1 MQRVSC
7 IDIGTVT
14 ARLAVAD
21 VEGGRVQRL
30 AKQSTICDLGEGLSA
45 TGHICDAAKARV
57 LACADAYLAAARSAA
72 APVMCCTL
80 TSAARDA
87 ANSDELLDALAARGL
102 KPQVIPG
109 EVEGMLTFL
118 GVAQDFPGKAILIAD
133 NGGGSTEFAL
143 GSMVDGAIDLSFVRS
158 IDVGCRRIT
167 ERFLSEREDGVAID
181 EGLAAAHAFAR
192 ELFAPLSGMLGEAS
206 VRAER
211 LVACGGTV
219 TSLVA
224 MDAELVPYD
233 SAFVHLHELTL
244 EQVERLEAK
253 LAPMTVAER
262 AQLPGLQPK
271 RAAVILGGAI
281 AVAEFMKAT
290 GFDVLTVSESDLLFG
305 LSITTAAA
313 VAGEKSPV
321 GWIPELSSLA

>member
-30 AKQSTICDLGEGLSA
+30 AKQSTICDLGEGISA
-45 TGHICDAAKARV
+45 SGRICEAAKGRV
-57 LACADAYLAAARSAA
+57 LACVDAYLAAARSAG

-87 ANSDELLDALAARGL
+87 ANSDELLGALEARGL
-102 KPQVIPG
+102 KAQVIPG

-118 GVAQDFPGKAILIAD
+118 GVSQDFPGKAILIAD

-143 GSMVDGAIDLSFVRS
+143 GSMRDGVIDLAFVRS
-158 IDVGCRRIT
+158 FDVGCRRVT
-167 ERFLSEREDGVAID
+167 ERFLSEREDGVATD
-181 EGLAAAHAFAR
+181 EGLAAAHAFAS
-192 ELFAPLSGMLGEAS
+192 ELFAPVTGMLEGAD
-206 VRAER
+206 VRPER

-224 MDAELVPYD
+224 MDLELVPYD
-233 SAFVHLHELTL
+233 SSIVHLHELTI

-253 LAPMTVAER
+253 LAPMTVAAR
-262 AQLPGLQPK
+262 AQMPGLQPK

-281 AVAEFMKAT
+281 AVGEFMKAT

-305 LSITTAAA
+305 LAITAAA
-313 VAGEKSPV
+313 AATGEKSPV